1 MANCELRIANCEL
14 QMTNYAIRNTQYPTP
29 MFWLQL
35 FLGFV
40 FMLMVGAGSVWQ
52 TVATFAR
59 EVSSLQVAQVAR
71 VNRARIGGSIITL
84 GGIVGAVALAVEVL
98 GRASGDATTA
108 AWGAAGAV
116 LLTRGVQLL
125 ARQYA
130 RRHLERLALPL
141 LGDAVA
147 FLPLVEAREG
157 MVTEDAREQ
166 AVEQMVDASVKAGLI
181 ESDERAMITGI
192 LQLDRTLTRE
202 IMVPRIDVVAVE
214 AETPLRD
221 ALDVMIAGA
230 HSRLPVYE
238 ESIDHIIG
246 LLYAKD
252 LLKTLRDG
260 PTAVSLRTLLRPA
273 YFVPESKRL
282 DELLQELQRTKV
294 HMAIVVDEFGGT
306 AGIVT
311 IEDVL
316 EEIVGEIQDEYD
328 TGEEPLVE
336 QVTENEGVFNARA
349 TIDDVNQALAL
360 DLPAEG
366 DTLGGLVYQRL
377 EKLPKVGDQVQME
390 NVLITVLNV
399 MGRRIKKVR
408 VTKLV
413 DSGTVEQ

>member
-1 MANCELRIANCEL
+1 ML
-14 QMTNYAIRNTQYPTP
+14 
-29 MFWLQL
+29 WLQL
-35 FLGFV
+35 FLGLV
-40 FMLMVGAGSVWQ
+40 FLLMVGAGSVWQ

-71 VNRARIGGSIITL
+71 VNRARIGGSIVTL
-84 GGIVGAVALAVEVL
+84 GGIVGAVALAVEML

-157 MVTEDAREQ
+157 MATEDAREQ
-166 AVEQMVDASVKAGLI
+166 AVEQMVDASAKAGLI
-181 ESDERAMITGI
+181 ESDERAMIAGI

-214 AETPLRD
+214 VETPLRD

-413 DSGTVEQ
+413 DSGTVREWDSGTVGQWDSETVGQ

>member
-1 MANCELRIANCEL
+1 
-14 QMTNYAIRNTQYPTP
+14 

-35 FLGFV
+35 FLGFI
-40 FMLMVGAGSVWQ
+40 FLLMVGAGSVWQ

-71 VNRARIGGSIITL
+71 VNRARVGGSIVTL
-84 GGIVGAVALAVEVL
+84 AGIVGAVALAVEAV

-108 AWGAAGAV
+108 AWGAVGAV

-157 MVTEDAREQ
+157 MATEDAREQ
-166 AVEQMVDASVKAGLI
+166 AVEQMVDASAKAGLI
-181 ESDERAMITGI
+181 ESDERAMIAGI

-214 AETPLRD
+214 VETPLRA

-252 LLKTLRDG
+252 LLKTLRDD

-413 DSGTVEQ
+413 DSGTVR

>member
-1 MANCELRIANCEL
+1 
-14 QMTNYAIRNTQYPTP
+14 

-35 FLGFV
+35 LLGLGFL
-40 FMLMVGAGSVWQ
+40 LMVGAGSVWH

-71 VNRARIGGSIITL
+71 VNRARAMSSVFTLVGII
-84 GGIVGAVALAVEVL
+84 GAVMLAVDMTARVTNNVTL
-98 GRASGDATTA
+98 A

-116 LLTRGVQLL
+116 LLTRGIQLL
-125 ARQYA
+125 ARLYA
-130 RRHLERLALPL
+130 RRHLERLAVPL
-141 LGDAVA
+141 LGDAVV

-157 MVTEDAREQ
+157 APVVESPEE
-166 AVEQMVDASVKAGLI
+166 AVEQMVDASEKAGLI
-181 ESDERAMITGI
+181 ESDERAMISGI

-202 IMVPRIDVVAVE
+202 IMVPRIDVVAIEV
-214 AETPLRD
+214 ETPLRA

-238 ESIDHIIG
+238 ESIDHIVG

-252 LLKTLRDG
+252 LLKTLRHGLTDV
-260 PTAVSLRTLLRPA
+260 PLRTLLRPA

-282 DELLQELQRTKV
+282 DELLQELQRNKV

-328 TGEEPLVE
+328 TGEKPLIE
-336 QVTENEGVFNARA
+336 QVCENEGVCNARA
-349 TIDDVNQALAL
+349 TISDVNDALAL
-360 DLPAEG
+360 DLPEES

-377 EKLPKVGDQVQME
+377 DKLPRVGDQVRVG
-390 NVLITVLNV
+390 NVTIEVLSV
-399 MGRRIKKVR
+399 IGRRIEKVR
-408 VTKLV
+408 VTKLTTGEAGNGRIV
-413 DSGTVEQ
+413 DES